1 MAGGLKIIGAIA
13 IYKGEELFF
22 SGIHYNL
29 LKLIIQEGSI
39 NSAAKHKGMPYNQAW
54 NLIDKLN
61 NMSPV
66 PIVVR
71 QKGGVSGGGC
81 QVSEYGKDLIKIF
94 EDKLYCF
101 DKTVKNL
108 NEDLDAC
115 IM

>member
-1 MAGGLKIIGAIA
+1 MVGGFKIVGAIA

-22 SGIHYNL
+22 SGIHYIL

-39 NSAAKHKGMPYNQAW
+39 NSAAKHKGIPYNQAW

-61 NMSPV
+61 KISPV

-81 QVSEYGKDLIKIF
+81 QVSEYGRDLVKIF
-94 EDKLYCF
+94 ENKLYSF
-101 DKTVKNL
+101 DKTVMDL